1 MAVVLLAGSST
12 LWCRL
17 PAELA
22 EQDGSDPP
30 LRAKYQA
37 ALRRLAAEPPEVSE
51 PSPPDAPSSLREEAE
66 LPEGESSSAR
76 SPAFPPGSGGG
87 DPPVVKTQEPP
98 LPSRKFHWAPALRQS
113 LLFLGVEHGFRMT
126 QLYTRRRLAGPF
138 FQDWFDSATG
148 VSGWGDHDAFSA
160 NYIGHPMQGAVSSYI
175 HIQNDPGG
183 IQQEFGRDPEYWK
196 SRMRAM
202 AWAAAYSV
210 QFELGPLSE
219 ASIGNVGQ
227 KKGTAGAVDLVVTP
241 VAGLGW
247 TVTEDA
253 LDKYV
258 IRSLEGKSENRGL
271 RAFTRSV
278 LNPSRSFANLM
289 RGKAPW
295 HRDTRDGVAAGAGTP
310 RPPAPRP
317 AAKPE
322 GTPPLDAETPSC
334 SQPCP

>member
-1 MAVVLLAGSST
+1 MTKA
-12 LWCRL
+12 
-17 PAELA
+17 P
-22 EQDGSDPP
+22 QDGRGSF
-30 LRAKYQA
+30 L
-37 ALRRLAAEPPEVSE
+37 LRRMFCIALVLVAGGSRGWSQQAP
-51 PSPPDAPSSLREEAE
+51 PPDAPSALRQA
-66 LPEGESSSAR
+66 AA
-76 SPAFPPGSGGG
+76 PAG
-87 DPPVVKTQEPP
+87 DPPATAVSSSKPDFGAGDPVVVQPAEPS
-98 LPSRKFHWAPALRQS
+98 PSSQKFHWAPALRQS

-148 VSGWGDHDAFSA
+148 VKGWGDHDAFSA
-160 NYIGHPMQGAVSSYI
+160 NYIGHPMQGAITSYI

-183 IQQEFGRDPEYWK
+183 VRQEFGRSPEYWK

-202 AWAAAYSV
+202 AWSAAYSV

-247 TVTEDA
+247 TVTEDV

-258 IRSLEGKSENRGL
+258 IRRMEQKNQNRVWRGAVRSL
-271 RAFTRSV
+271 

-289 RGKAPW
+289 RRKPPW
-295 HRDTRDGVAAGAGTP
+295 HRDTREGVAAAGGSA
-310 RPPAPRP
+310 RPPAPP
-317 AAKPE
+317 AEGAK
-322 GTPPLDAETPSC
+322 ASC